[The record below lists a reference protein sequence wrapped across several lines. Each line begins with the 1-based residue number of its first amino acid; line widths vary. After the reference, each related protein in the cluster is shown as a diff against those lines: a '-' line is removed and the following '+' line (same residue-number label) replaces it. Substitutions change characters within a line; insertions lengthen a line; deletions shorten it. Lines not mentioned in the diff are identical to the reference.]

1 MGYNKRLA
9 TPQKQAGGWTNF
21 SELTHPYIQ
30 AWTDKM
36 IEIWADRLEQ
46 LDVEDTGELKR
57 SVSDHTLTLDDQGA
71 EAAFKFLFY
80 GIYVDLGVGN
90 GYKHGN
96 GGDLEI
102 LNPEYRHKHKMGN
115 MRERKPWFNTPWYIS
130 KEVMKSKMASL
141 MGEAF
146 VGLLDDLEERYRK

>member
-1 MGYNKRLA
+1 MGNNKRLA
-9 TPQKQAGGWTNF
+9 TPEKKKTGWLNY
-21 SELTHPYIQ
+21 SELARPYIE

-36 IEIWADRLEQ
+36 IDIWGDRLLQ
-46 LDVEDTGELKR
+46 MDIEDTGELKR
-57 SVSDHTLTLDDQGA
+57 SISNHTLVLDDEGA
-71 EAAFKFLFY
+71 EAAFNFLFY

-130 KEVMKSKMASL
+130 KEVMKSKMASM

-146 VGLLDDLEERYRK
+146 VGLLDDLEERHRK